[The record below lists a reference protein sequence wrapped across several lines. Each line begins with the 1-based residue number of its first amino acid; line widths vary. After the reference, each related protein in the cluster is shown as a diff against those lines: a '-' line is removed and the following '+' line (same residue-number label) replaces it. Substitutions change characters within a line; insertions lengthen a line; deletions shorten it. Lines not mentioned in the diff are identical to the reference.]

1 MKLAYLINQ
10 YPQPSQSFIRREIV
24 ALEQLG
30 IPVSRFTLRR
40 YRGPLADPAD
50 QAEQK
55 KTLAVLDQGI
65 AALLLAVCWAFLNRP
80 SATIHA
86 FLTARRSSWEASRSP
101 YVRIAYFVEACFLAR
116 HFHQEAITHV
126 HVHFGTNS
134 TAVALLVRL
143 LGGPSYSFTCHGPE
157 EFDRMET
164 LALGAKIHHASFA
177 VAISDFGRSQLYRC
191 AEPNDWDK
199 IHVVHCGVDESFLAS
214 NPTPVPSNHR
224 LLCIGRLSEQKG
236 QLTLLEAIARVV
248 PVSPDLELLL
258 VGDGPMRPQ
267 LEQAISRLNLENSV
281 RLIGWKSGQEIRDLL
296 ISSRAMVLPSFA
308 EGLPVVIMESFALG
322 RPVISTSVMG
332 IPELVRHK
340 ETGWLVPPANP
351 ERLAAAI
358 IECLDADP
366 AILTRMG
373 AAGRSL
379 VTERH
384 AALREAERLLGLI
397 CRTENEAVD
406 PRAFLTTK

>member
-10 YPQPSQSFIRREIV
+10 YPQPSQSFIRREIA

-40 YRGPLADPAD
+40 YSGPLPDPAD

-55 KTLAVLDQGI
+55 KTFAVLDQRSG
-65 AALLLAVCWAFLNRP
+65 ALLLAVCWVFLNRP

-86 FLTARRSSWEASRSP
+86 FLTALRSNWEARRGP
-101 YVRIAYFVEACFLAR
+101 LVKIAYFVEACFLAR

-126 HVHFGTNS
+126 HAHFGTNS

-143 LGGPSYSFTCHGPE
+143 LGGPTYSFTCHGPE

-164 LALGAKIHHASFA
+164 LGLGAKIHHASFA

-191 AEPNDWDK
+191 TEHSDWGK
-199 IHVVHCGVDESFLAS
+199 IHVVHCGVDDSFLAS
-214 NPTPVPSNHR
+214 VPTPVPSNRR

-236 QLTLLEAIARVV
+236 QLTLVDAIALVV
-248 PVSPDLELLL
+248 PHVPDLELLL
-258 VGDGPMRPQ
+258 VGDGEMHLQ
-267 LEQAISRLNLENSV
+267 IEKAISRLNLQNSV
-281 RLIGWKSGQEIRDLL
+281 RLLGWKSGTEIRDLL

-308 EGLPVVIMESFALG
+308 EGLPVVIMESLALG
-322 RPVISTSVMG
+322 RPVISTGVMG
-332 IPELVRHK
+332 IPELVRNK

-351 ERLAAAI
+351 ELLAEAI
-358 IECLDADP
+358 IECLATEP
-366 AILTRMG
+366 AQLTQMG
-373 AAGRSL
+373 AAGRAL
-379 VTERH
+379 IIDRH
-384 AALREAERLLGLI
+384 NALREAEQLLVLI
-397 CRTENEAVD
+397 RQTEHG
-406 PRAFLTTK
+406 AF